1 MRFRKGSRIEVFSH
15 KEAPYGAW
23 RSAEIISGNGHTY
36 GIRYY
41 SFELSNN
48 EAVEERV
55 PRKMIRPCPPQIDVD
70 RWEAGDLVEVLDNNI
85 SWKAATVL
93 KELSGRYYAVR
104 LLDAAVELT
113 VHKVNLRARQSWQ
126 DERWVVVGKVSCSL
140 KSSTLTG
147 SDVHQNLN
155 PLLNSVVPQE
165 TSIASLKRSS
175 PCDWSE
181 SAESCTRSPKKVR
194 ALEGERYQ
202 HWFAS
207 SSSSSSSA
215 EKAASERMG
224 GKLNVQASFN
234 KKITGFR
241 QMVRVRSKR
250 FSEFVGTG
258 SSVSNGCYDTDACSV
273 GSCSPI
279 SYDENDIPTCFLD
292 GPSQGADSFSS
303 DAESS
308 EEAFGLREEASWKH
322 SLASGGAVRS
332 SRPELYTY
340 CRTLGKLF
348 ASGPLNWD
356 QEASLTDLRL
366 SLHISVDEHLMEL
379 RNLKCWTYFPAMWNQ
394 LLYVVL
400 FSEDSY
406 NDCIDS
412 RRESMNSLAISGAC
426 RYDCF

>member
-1 MRFRKGSRIEVFSH
+1 MRFRKGSRIEVYSH

-70 RWEAGDLVEVLDNNI
+70 RWEAGGLVEVLDNNI

-147 SDVHQNLN
+147 SDVDQNLK

-165 TSIASLKRSS
+165 TSIASVRMLKRSS

-194 ALEGERYQ
+194 ALEEERYQ
-202 HWFAS
+202 HWFA
-207 SSSSSSSA
+207 SSSSSSA

-241 QMVRVRSKR
+241 QMVRNLQKKHLG
-250 FSEFVGTG
+250 SERKLVG
-258 SSVSNGCYDTDACSV
+258 N
-273 GSCSPI
+273 I
-279 SYDENDIPTCFLD
+279 
-292 GPSQGADSFSS
+292 
-303 DAESS
+303 
-308 EEAFGLREEASWKH
+308 R
-322 SLASGGAVRS
+322 
-332 SRPELYTY
+332 
-340 CRTLGKLF
+340 
-348 ASGPLNWD
+348 
-356 QEASLTDLRL
+356 
-366 SLHISVDEHLMEL
+366 
-379 RNLKCWTYFPAMWNQ
+379 
-394 LLYVVL
+394 
-400 FSEDSY
+400 
-406 NDCIDS
+406 
-412 RRESMNSLAISGAC
+412 
-426 RYDCF
+426 

>member
-241 QMVRVRSKR
+241 QMVRNLQKKHLG
-250 FSEFVGTG
+250 SERKLVG
-258 SSVSNGCYDTDACSV
+258 N
-273 GSCSPI
+273 I
-279 SYDENDIPTCFLD
+279 
-292 GPSQGADSFSS
+292 
-303 DAESS
+303 
-308 EEAFGLREEASWKH
+308 R
-322 SLASGGAVRS
+322 
-332 SRPELYTY
+332 
-340 CRTLGKLF
+340 
-348 ASGPLNWD
+348 
-356 QEASLTDLRL
+356 
-366 SLHISVDEHLMEL
+366 
-379 RNLKCWTYFPAMWNQ
+379 
-394 LLYVVL
+394 
-400 FSEDSY
+400 
-406 NDCIDS
+406 
-412 RRESMNSLAISGAC
+412 
-426 RYDCF
+426 